1 MSMWAMWLILAGF
14 CFVLEIYTVGFFVFW
29 FGIGAL
35 IALVS
40 SLFIS
45 NLFIQITV
53 FFISSCLLL
62 LLTKPLMKK
71 FVKNNETKPTNVY
84 SIIEKEGIVLEDI
97 DNINSTGKI
106 KVQGELWSATSDTNI
121 EKGSKVKVISVNGVK
136 AKVEKI

>member
-1 MSMWAMWLILAGF
+1 
-14 CFVLEIYTVGFFVFW
+14 
-29 FGIGAL
+29 
-35 IALVS
+35 
-40 SLFIS
+40 
-45 NLFIQITV
+45 
-53 FFISSCLLL
+53 
-62 LLTKPLMKK
+62 MKK